1 MARRSIKIMAELAEA
16 EAPRG
21 HQAYWRLIREACL
34 ARGEVTVREVAEA
47 CAATRSTRA
56 TIIGYMARLGRAGI
70 LTRLRVG
77 AHGTT
82 VWGLAEDPGPLTPM
96 IRRDGTRYTRGL
108 GREQM
113 WRTLTIHKRVT
124 ARDLA
129 YWARTT
135 DVSVSEASAKE
146 YCEALTAA
154 GLLVRTREAGRMVY
168 ELLPSALTGPL
179 PPAVIELKA
188 VYDRNTGK
196 VLGRQI
202 AREVG
207 DG

>member
-70 LTRLRVG
+70 LARLRVG

-108 GREQM
+108 GRDHL
-113 WRTLTIHKRVT
+113 WRTIGILKRFDARELAIRARTEDVRVT
-124 ARDLA
+124 EAAARD
-129 YWARTT
+129 
-135 DVSVSEASAKE
+135 
-146 YCEALTAA
+146 YCEALAAVGVLSKAREGGRVVYTA
-154 GLLVRTREAGRMVY
+154 RQ
-168 ELLPSALTGPL
+168 SARTGPVA
-179 PPAVIELKA
+179 PSIIELRA
-188 VYDRNTGK
+188 VYDPNANK
-196 VLGRQI
+196 VLGRPI